1 MLSIKGITSDPNIMG
16 GKACVKD
23 TRITVSLILNLIA
36 NGMTKG
42 EVVKEYPAL
51 DVNDINECLNYAAYL
66 AEEELYLI
74 QKS

>member
-1 MLSIKGITSDPNIMG
+1 MG

-51 DVNDINECLNYAAYL
+51 DVNDINECLNYAA
-66 AEEELYLI
+66 
-74 QKS
+74 